1 MKFIIDDKKAVVLS
15 LDSDSCKLTKGLH
28 TTLFLNGLGFWNLQ
42 PKFAFMFGGAEA
54 FCKAWA
60 SFMKVEFDGNVEEF
74 YKHFDFDIVEKSEEL
89 SALIKNLVDRDIEPV
104 ETLDANEDEPKPKK
118 TNKRKR

>member
-1 MKFIIDDKKAVVLS
+1 MKFIINDKQSVMLS
-15 LDSDSCKLTKGLH
+15 LDSEKCKLTKGLH

-60 SFMKVEFDGNVEEF
+60 SFMKVDFDGNVEDF
-74 YKHFDFDIVEKSEEL
+74 YKHFDFDIIEKSEEL
-89 SALIKNLVDRDIEPV
+89 SKLIQDLVNRDIEPV
-104 ETLDANEDEPKPKK
+104 ETLDANEDEPKSKK
-118 TNKRKR
+118 TNKRKH

>member
-1 MKFIIDDKKAVVLS
+1 MKFKINDKQSVMLS
-15 LDSDSCKLTKGLH
+15 LDGCKLTKGLH

-60 SFMKVEFDGNVEEF
+60 LFMKVEFDGDVEKF
-74 YKHFDFDIVEKSEEL
+74 YEHFDFDIVDKAEEL
-89 SALIKNLVDRDIEPV
+89 SKLIQDLVNRDIEPV
-104 ETLDANEDEPKPKK
+104 ETLDANEDEKPKSKK
-118 TNKRKR
+118 TNKRKH